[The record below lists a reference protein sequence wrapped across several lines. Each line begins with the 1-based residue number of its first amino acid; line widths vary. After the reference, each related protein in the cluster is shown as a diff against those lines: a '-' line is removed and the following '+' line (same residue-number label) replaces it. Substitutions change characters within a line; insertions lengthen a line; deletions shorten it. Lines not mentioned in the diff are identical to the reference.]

1 MNARK
6 TLSIILLVAI
16 AVFFMADQ
24 NLLPPN
30 YQLIMEKFGISE
42 SQMGLVSSL
51 FVATG
56 VFITILWGFL
66 TDVTSR
72 KNYCS

>member
-30 YQLIMEKFGISE
+30 YQLIMEEFGISE